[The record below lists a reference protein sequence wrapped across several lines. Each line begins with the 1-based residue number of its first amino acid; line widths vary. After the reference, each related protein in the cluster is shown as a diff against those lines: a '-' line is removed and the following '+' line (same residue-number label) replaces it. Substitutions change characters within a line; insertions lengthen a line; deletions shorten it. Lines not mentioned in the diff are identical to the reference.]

1 MAGHLALDP
10 LVEMERFKKNGG
22 VEWLKNVGLKS
33 VHFTTFVAGDTS
45 MFDEEELELL
55 EDAILEDRA
64 RRGGDHEAL
73 KFRSFTCQSKIHL
86 VFHMSSATVCALP
99 EA

>member
-10 LVEMERFKKNGG
+10 PAETERFKKDGG

-33 VHFTTFVAGDTS
+33 VRFTTFVAGDTL

-55 EDAILEDRA
+55 EDAILEWTEREEEEIM
-64 RRGGDHEAL
+64 RH
-73 KFRSFTCQSKIHL
+73 
-86 VFHMSSATVCALP
+86 
-99 EA
+99 